1 MAGEKIKIQ
10 LLAEVGTLSELTA
23 LWLFDLRLDINKI
36 PINTNK
42 IGTIHNT
49 IVEVVIGGS

>member
-23 LWLFDLRLDINKI
+23 LCA
-36 PINTNK
+36 PIVLKAHLHWCKLKLT
-42 IGTIHNT
+42 
-49 IVEVVIGGS
+49 